1 MSILRVICVKNATI
15 RAKGIDV
22 KTKQNKQLQSQL
34 KRAVKK
40 VIKLKNAIST
50 AEKNLDQA
58 ENDLYQLQYQ
68 RDHDYIESLGNEVDW
83 PLIFNYRGNETKRV
97 YVYREG
103 VLSQHDLN
111 LSGHYNNYTRQ
122 HCFYIEFKTDTREEF
137 LKRKEQV
144 EFLFSHLKFDFREN
158 KQRITVRNLI
168 DDDHFN
174 TELTFSKV
182 TNKYALELP
191 SWRIKNKLFEFDT
204 LDLALEKI
212 LSISKTSEDAEG

>member
-1 MSILRVICVKNATI
+1 M
-15 RAKGIDV
+15 
-22 KTKQNKQLQSQL
+22 KTKQNTQLQSQL

-50 AEKNLDQA
+50 AEKKLDQA
-58 ENDLYQLQYQ
+58 EDDLYQLQYQ
-68 RDHDYIESLGNEVDW
+68 RDHDYIESLGDEVDW
-83 PLIFNYRGNETKRV
+83 PLIFNYKGNETKLV
-97 YVYREG
+97 YVYRQS
-103 VLSQHDLN
+103 VLSRHDLN
-111 LSGHYNNYTRQ
+111 LTGHYNNYTRQ
-122 HCFYIEFKTDTREEF
+122 HCFYIEFKADTREEF

-144 EFLFSHLKFDFREN
+144 KFLFNHLKFDFKEN

-174 TELTFSKV
+174 AELTFSKV

-212 LSISKTSEDAEG
+212 LSISKTSEDAEA